1 MRNLKFF
8 FLVVLATS
16 LSFNLWSQAEVDQVL
31 SDFKSDNWAKVSEA
45 KDKLEN
51 YEEKAIP
58 KIIAL
63 LESPDIIKLKNTGT
77 LIYPG
82 AEKVY
87 GYGQM
92 VDYDIDK
99 IAVRAGWLLEDIS
112 FNNFG
117 FNGIHQPDENLIGFI
132 KLTFPDYYNN
142 STNRKNLEN
151 ISTTELRKVILQ
163 LSVKKAQTWWQEK
176 AEGWTRLNALVDAL
190 KSFDEKRQVKALFYI
205 RNGDTKC
212 TGLTKDYYIENI
224 SKEIVRLSGSDTQR
238 ISENARLILFDTKL
252 IWLEAKMH

>member
-1 MRNLKFF
+1 MKKINIL
-8 FLVVLATS
+8 LLALLSIGMS
-16 LSFNLWSQAEVDQVL
+16 LNISAQADIGQL
-31 SDFKSDNWAKVSEA
+31 LNDFQSDDWAKVNEA

-51 YEEKAIP
+51 FEEKAIP
-58 KIIAL
+58 EIIAL
-63 LESPDIIKLKNTGT
+63 LDNPSTVKLKNSGT

-92 VDYDIDK
+92 VDYDVDK
-99 IAVRAGWLLEDIS
+99 IAVRSGWLLEEIS

-117 FNGIHQPDENLIGFI
+117 FTGVHQPDENLISFI

-142 STNRKNLEN
+142 STNRKTLETTS
-151 ISTTELRKVILQ
+151 IPEIRKIILQQSIRKAKAWWKDESTT
-163 LSVKKAQTWWQEK
+163 WN
-176 AEGWTRLNALVDAL
+176 RLNALVDGL

-212 TGLTKDYYIENI
+212 SGLTKDYYIDNI
-224 SKEIVRLSGSDTQR
+224 SKEIVRLSASDTQR
-238 ISENARLILFDTKL
+238 ISEHAKLILFDTKFL
-252 IWLEAKMH
+252 WLEPKLQ

>member
-1 MRNLKFF
+1 MRNLKFI
-8 FLVVLATS
+8 FLVVLATV
-16 LSFNLWSQAEVDQVL
+16 LSFNLWSQVEIDQL
-31 SDFKSDNWAKVSEA
+31 LTDFKSDDWLKVSEA

-51 YEEKAIP
+51 YEDKAIP

-63 LESPDIIKLKNTGT
+63 LDIPDVVKLKNTGT

-99 IAVRAGWLLEDIS
+99 IAVRAGWLLEEIS

-117 FNGIHQPDENLIGFI
+117 FTGIHQPDENLVGFI

-142 STNRKNLEN
+142 TTNRKNLES
-151 ISTTELRKVILQ
+151 ISSAEIRKVILQ
-163 LSVKKAQTWWQEK
+163 LSIKKAQTWWKEK
-176 AEGWTRLNALVDAL
+176 ASGWTRLAALVDAL

-238 ISENARLILFDTKL
+238 ISENAKLILFDTKFM
-252 IWLEAKMH
+252 WLESKMN

>member
-1 MRNLKFF
+1 MRNLKFI
-8 FLVVLATS
+8 LLLVLATS
-16 LSFNLWSQAEVDQVL
+16 LSTNLFSQAEIDQAL
-31 SDFKSDNWAKVSEA
+31 ADFKSDNWPKVNEA

-51 YEEKAIP
+51 FEEKAIP
-58 KIIAL
+58 KIVAL
-63 LESPDIIKLKNTGT
+63 LESPDVVKLKNTGT

-99 IAVRAGWLLEDIS
+99 IAVRTGWLLEEIS

-117 FNGIHQPDENLIGFI
+117 FTGIHQPDENLIGFI

-142 STNRKNLEN
+142 STNRKNLES
-151 ISTTELRKVILQ
+151 ISSAELRKVILQ
-163 LSVKKAQTWWQEK
+163 LSVKKAQAWWKENGT
-176 AEGWTRLNALVDAL
+176 GWTRLSALVDAL

-212 TGLTKDYYIENI
+212 TGLTKEYYIENI

-252 IWLEAKMH
+252 LWLEPKLQ

>member
-1 MRNLKFF
+1 MRNQKFI
-8 FLVVLATS
+8 FLMILATG
-16 LSFNLWSQAEVDQVL
+16 LSFNLWSQGEIDQIL
-31 SDFKSDNWAKVSEA
+31 SDFKSNDWAKVSEA

-58 KIIAL
+58 KIISL
-63 LESPDIIKLKNTGT
+63 LESPDIVKLKNTGT

-99 IAVRAGWLLEDIS
+99 IAVRAGWLLEEIS

-117 FNGIHQPDENLIGFI
+117 FTGVHQPDENLIGFI
-132 KLTFPDYYNN
+132 KLTFPEYYNN
-142 STNRKNLEN
+142 STNRKNLES
-151 ISTTELRKVILQ
+151 ISSPELRKIILQ
-163 LSVKKAQTWWQEK
+163 LSVKKAQAWWKE
-176 AEGWTRLNALVDAL
+176 EGTGWTRLNSLLGAL

-205 RNGDTKC
+205 RNGDTRC
-212 TGLTKDYYIENI
+212 TGLTKEYYIENI

-252 IWLEAKMH
+252 LWLESKLH

>member
-8 FLVVLATS
+8 FLLVIATVLT
-16 LSFNLWSQAEVDQVL
+16 LNLWSQAEIDQML
-31 SDFKSDNWAKVSEA
+31 SDFKSDDWNKVKEA
-45 KDKLEN
+45 KDRLEN

-63 LESPDIIKLKNTGT
+63 LDNSDVVKLKNTGT

-99 IAVRAGWLLEDIS
+99 IAVRAGWLLEEIS

-117 FNGIHQPDENLIGFI
+117 FTGIHQPDENLIGFI
-132 KLTFPDYYNN
+132 KLTFADYYNN
-142 STNRKNLEN
+142 STNRKNLES
-151 ISTTELRKVILQ
+151 ISSPEIRKIILQ
-163 LSVKKAQTWWQEK
+163 LSIKKAQNWWK
-176 AEGWTRLNALVDAL
+176 AEAAGWTRLDALVNAL

-205 RNGDTKC
+205 RNGDTRC
-212 TGLTKDYYIENI
+212 TGLTKEYYIENI
-224 SKEIVRLSGSDTQR
+224 SKEIVRLSSSDTQR
-238 ISENARLILFDTKL
+238 ISENAKLILFDNKFT
-252 IWLEAKMH
+252 WLEAKNH